1 MPPDLHSLTVTIGTE
16 RFTARLRRDVA
27 PRSCE
32 FLMGLLPYSGKV
44 IHARWSGE
52 ALWSPLAAVAPPDLI
67 LPRENPGIE
76 PRPGEILL
84 YTGEVSEPELLI
96 PYGTSRFAC
105 KAGALE
111 GNPVLTIE
119 DRLERLAQL
128 GREILWHGAMDLHIG
143 SQPSLPRDDR
153 PANPEI
159 R

>member
-1 MPPDLHSLTVTIGTE
+1 MPPDLHSLTVTIGTGS
-16 RFTARLRRDVA
+16 FTARLRRDLA

-52 ALWSPLAAVAPPDLI
+52 ALWSPLAAVVPPDLI
-67 LPRENPGIE
+67 LPKENPRIE

-119 DRLERLAQL
+119 DGLERLAQL
-128 GREILWHGAMDLHIG
+128 GREVLWHGAVELRIEPHI
-143 SQPSLPRDDR
+143 PAPR
-153 PANPEI
+153 
-159 R
+159 